1 MTNTIDS
8 IEECFYN
15 IIDLVAKTGGEYDKA
30 CELIGGLCELL
41 EEECEE
47 VDWHI
52 GEGQEFCLDDLVVG
66 AYWHFTEWHE
76 GQNSA
81 SYQLLGQLSR
91 VFDPGM
97 SCCEEYNLA
106 YQLLNQLA
114 GDNS

>member
-1 MTNTIDS
+1 MPHTIDL

-30 CELIGGLCELL
+30 CELIGVLCELL
-41 EEECEE
+41 GEECEE
-47 VDWHI
+47 IDWNI

-76 GQNSA
+76 GQHSA
-81 SYQLLGQLSR
+81 SYQLLGQLSS
-91 VFDPGM
+91 VFDPNM
-97 SCCEEYNLA
+97 TYCDEDNSA

-114 GDNS
+114 EE

>member
-1 MTNTIDS
+1 MPHTIDL

-47 VDWHI
+47 VDWYI
-52 GEGQEFCLDDLVVG
+52 GEVEAFCLDDLVVG

-76 GQNSA
+76 GQDSA
-81 SYQLLGQLSR
+81 SYQLLCQLGG

-97 SCCEEYNLA
+97 SSCDEDNSA

-114 GDNS
+114 EE